1 MLMMGI
7 FSWVVFGLLA
17 GIIAR
22 CIMPGK
28 EHMGIFMTIILGII
42 GALIGGVVSTAL
54 GFGKV
59 DGFNIYSIGIATV
72 GSIIVL
78 FVIHKIRA
86 CKQS

>member
-1 MLMMGI
+1 MMGI
-7 FSWVVFGLLA
+7 LSWVVFGFLA

-59 DGFNIYSIGIATV
+59 DGFNIYSIAIATV

-86 CKQS
+86 CK

>member
-1 MLMMGI
+1 MMGI
-7 FSWVVFGLLA
+7 LSWVAFGLLA

-59 DGFNIYSIGIATV
+59 DGFNIYSIAIATV

>member
-1 MLMMGI
+1 MGI
-7 FSWVVFGLLA
+7 LSWVIFGLIA

-28 EHMGIFMTIILGII
+28 EHMGIFMTIILGVV
-42 GALIGGVVSTAL
+42 GALIGGVISTAL

-59 DGFNIYSIGIATV
+59 SGFNLYSIAIATA
-72 GSIIVL
+72 GSIVVL
-78 FVIHKIRA
+78 FVMHKIRA

>member
-1 MLMMGI
+1 MMGI
-7 FSWVVFGLLA
+7 LSWVVFGLLA

-28 EHMGIFMTIILGII
+28 EHMGIFMTIILSII

>member
-1 MLMMGI
+1 MMGI
-7 FSWVVFGLLA
+7 LLWVVFGLLA

-59 DGFNIYSIGIATV
+59 NGFNIYSIAIATV

>member
-1 MLMMGI
+1 MGI
-7 FSWVVFGLLA
+7 LSWVVLGLLA

-59 DGFNIYSIGIATV
+59 DGFNIYSIAIATV

>member
-1 MLMMGI
+1 MMGI
-7 FSWVVFGLLA
+7 LSWVVFGLLA

-22 CIMPGK
+22 YIMPGK

-59 DGFNIYSIGIATV
+59 DGFNIYSIAIATV

>member
-1 MLMMGI
+1 MMGI
-7 FSWVVFGLLA
+7 LSWVVFGLLA

-42 GALIGGVVSTAL
+42 GALIGGAVSTAL

-59 DGFNIYSIGIATV
+59 DGFNIYSIAIATV

>member
-1 MLMMGI
+1 MGI
-7 FSWVVFGLLA
+7 LLWVVFGLLA

-59 DGFNIYSIGIATV
+59 DGFNIYSIAIATV

>member
-1 MLMMGI
+1 
-7 FSWVVFGLLA
+7 
-17 GIIAR
+17 
-22 CIMPGK
+22 
-28 EHMGIFMTIILGII
+28 MGIFMTIILGII
-42 GALIGGVVSTAL
+42 GALIGGVVSTSL

-59 DGFNIYSIGIATV
+59 DGFNIYSIAIATV

>member
-1 MLMMGI
+1 MMGI
-7 FSWVVFGLLA
+7 LSWVAFGLLA

-72 GSIIVL
+72 GSIIAL

>member
-1 MLMMGI
+1 MGI
-7 FSWVVFGLLA
+7 LPWVVFGLLA

-28 EHMGIFMTIILGII
+28 EHMGIFMTIILGVI

-72 GSIIVL
+72 GSIIAL

>member
-1 MLMMGI
+1 MGI

-22 CIMPGK
+22 YIMPGK

>member
-1 MLMMGI
+1 MGI
-7 FSWVVFGLLA
+7 LSWVAFGLLA

-28 EHMGIFMTIILGII
+28 EHMGIFMTMILGII
-42 GALIGGVVSTAL
+42 GALIGGVASTAL
-54 GFGKV
+54 GFGKAS
-59 DGFNIYSIGIATV
+59 GFNIYSIAIATL